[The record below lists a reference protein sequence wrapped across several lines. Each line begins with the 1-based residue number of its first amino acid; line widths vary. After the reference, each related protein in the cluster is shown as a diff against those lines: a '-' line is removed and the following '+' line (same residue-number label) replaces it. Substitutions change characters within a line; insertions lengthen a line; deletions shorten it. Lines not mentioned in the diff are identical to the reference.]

1 MFGFFP
7 SFIRRATLVGVMAL
21 PMLLASCNALDEIQA
36 AFSVQPVTV
45 ADSDGVAYELY
56 GVTQN
61 RNSNSTLMVGRLTT
75 DGELTWHEPTD
86 ELSFETPESLVC
98 VLADPANI
106 VVEPETSAGVDALLF
121 GYMVA
126 VPVGETLD
134 DVLALESVKVVTP
147 VPWEQLNE
155 EIESD
160 EVAAAPAVM
169 LANESVQIT
178 VECPGAYGAL
188 DLKAGFNSVLLAI
201 SRPGTV
207 SSSVFM
213 TTDVAEDAFNW
224 QLVSVPS
231 TEAIIPDGDP
241 SD

>member
-1 MFGFFP
+1 MF
-7 SFIRRATLVGVMAL
+7 RALSLFVRIATQFGLVAAL
-21 PMLLASCNALDEIQA
+21 PLLLASCNALDEIQS
-36 AFSVQPVTV
+36 AFSVPPVTV

-56 GVTQN
+56 GVTQG
-61 RNSNSTLMVGRLTT
+61 RNSNFMVGRLTA
-75 DGELTWHEPTD
+75 DGAIEWREPTD

-98 VLADPANI
+98 VLADPASI